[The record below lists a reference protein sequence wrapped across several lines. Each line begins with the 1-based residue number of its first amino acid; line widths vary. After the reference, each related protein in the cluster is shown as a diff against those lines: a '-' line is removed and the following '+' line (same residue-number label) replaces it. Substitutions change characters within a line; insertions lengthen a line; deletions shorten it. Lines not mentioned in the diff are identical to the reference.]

1 MNISYR
7 SVWNRSIGA
16 WVAVSEVVRGRGKR
30 GRGGRS
36 RGAAVRALAVAAL
49 ALTGAGSHA
58 QTIVDD
64 GPLVVG
70 SDAQLGADSVVVDN
84 TLNRNATLKINSG
97 VSIGN
102 EIILNNGGTLNNA
115 GTISRTAVDDT
126 AVRSDVGGATVN
138 NAATGRIVGE
148 YIGVSLSDGG
158 TVTNT
163 GGTISAAAADGD
175 DKGVYIWGKTGTVTN
190 EAGGTI
196 TAQSIGVQLAAGGSV
211 TNDASTIEATG
222 SDGSAVYIHDA
233 PGDVTNKNAG
243 LITGVRSGV
252 NMEAGGTVSNIG
264 AGSVIGAS
272 GVGGTGVA
280 ISGGNGTVTN
290 SGTIEASGV
299 DGQGVVIGGGT
310 AQVTNSGTI
319 QAPGSGG
326 RAIYL
331 YADPGDTLTVNN
343 QAGGKITGAGTGV
356 QLNGNGT
363 VTNSGE
369 ISTTAAD
376 GMGVYFGTA
385 AGAVVNTQAGTITGG
400 AAGVLLDFSGDVT
413 NTGGTIRATTDG
425 KNLDGGHGVAIVGG
439 LGTVTNQGGG
449 TIMGKL
455 YGVSLAD
462 GGTITNT
469 ASTIS
474 ADGMDPL
481 AAGVG
486 ISGAPGT
493 VTNTGAGSLIKGPA
507 AGVRLINGGTVIN
520 GAGATIQ
527 GKSAVEVI
535 AGNATLSNA
544 GALVGNV
551 VLRGAS
557 TNKVTLFTGSSITGN
572 LGIGTNAASTLTLD
586 GLGDQ
591 LYSNAVTGTTTLG
604 SGSVVKVGSGTWTLD
619 KAMTRSGAT
628 QVAAGT
634 LVVANNTALG
644 TGSVTVD
651 DTGKAAATLQV
662 DAGFSITNQVV
673 VNNGGTL
680 NNSGTVTRTGANQI
694 AVETKAGGGTI
705 NNTGGRLAATGTNTM
720 GVKVTN
726 GVGTVTNQTGGTIA
740 GGEAGIWLTGGGSVR
755 NTGAGSA
762 ISSGANA
769 SLGYGVYATSATAS
783 VTVTNEA
790 GASIAG
796 KASGV
801 YLGAGGSV
809 INDGLA
815 SKISADANGSV
826 GVSIGALSS
835 TALGVVN
842 NLNGATIE
850 GVNGGVVLYNGGEI
864 LNDVGSVIKANTA
877 VIVMSG
883 GTRLTNKGQLIGG
896 VNLNFRNPPQA
907 HQVTLFTGS
916 SITGSLGIGSNAA
929 STLTLDGTGQ
939 QFYSNAVGD
948 NTSFSAGTL
957 VKQGMGTWTLDKA
970 MTRGGATQVAAGT
983 LAVAHGSGLG
993 SGTVTVDN
1001 TDRLGATLAV
1011 DSGVSI
1017 GNAVIVNNTG
1027 TLNNAGTISQ
1037 TAAGQKAVISETGG
1051 ATVNNAAT
1059 GRVEG
1064 DKRGVDLADG
1074 GTVTN
1079 TGGTIQANAAGS
1091 YGAVTGGVAA
1101 TVNNTLGGTISGVQ
1115 AGVAV
1120 WGSGGNTV
1128 DNNGA
1133 AITASIGNAVYV
1145 QNSGT
1150 TVTNRGGGKI
1160 TGKASGVFLVS
1171 GGTLIND
1178 ADSTI
1183 EGTAGVAVASN
1194 AGGTAVTLR
1203 NAGKLIGD
1211 VNLPSSEA
1219 NEAHE
1224 VTLYTGSSIMGRL
1237 QANSQASTL
1246 TLDGVGDQLYAKAVT
1261 GTTTFTGSLVKRGL
1275 GNWTLDQTQNGLTT
1289 GNARVEGGTLNVG
1302 TRLDSA
1308 SVNVLSG
1315 ATLAGGGTLA
1325 GAVKIADGGHLALL
1339 SGSTLSAASLVLG
1352 ANSNLDVALGAPSDT
1367 RLLNLAGDL
1376 TLDGKLNVTD
1386 AGGFGRGAYRLI
1398 DYGGSLTDNGLDLGN
1413 LPLGYK
1419 AGDMAVQT
1427 SVDKQVNLVVGS
1439 SSGTLRFWN
1448 GNVLQP
1454 NGKVNGGSGVWNAGD
1469 SNWTTTDGTASQAWA
1484 HDFGVFNGTGG
1495 TVTMN
1500 GAQKFSGLQFAVD
1513 GYELVSGAG
1522 GKLTALND
1530 SDGYAQ
1536 IRVDPGVTARIAV
1549 AIDGD
1554 GQLDKRDRGTLV
1566 LSGNNSYTGGTAVHG
1581 GTLVAGS
1588 NTALG
1593 TGTVTVDNAGDF
1605 GARLQIASGLS
1616 IANEII
1622 LNNLGRLDN
1631 AGLIERTAPDSAAVH
1646 SQTGGAIVNNLADG
1660 VISGYSQGVMMDQGG
1675 TVNNQGG
1682 KVRALT
1688 TGNAIETSGAAG
1700 TVNNTGG
1707 GMVSGRFAGV
1717 AMYAGGKVSNI
1728 ASTIFADMQ
1737 TASGVYI
1744 EGGDAIVS
1752 NTGGGRIEGGGTGI
1766 NTSTNTATV
1775 INGVGSTIKG
1785 QGVAVHA
1792 FRGDVTL
1799 SNSGQMFGNVFL
1811 DGTGTH
1817 KITLYTG
1824 SSVTGDLRIGTN
1836 AATTLTL
1843 DGAGSQRYSDAV
1855 TGATIFNG
1863 TLIKQGSGTWT
1874 LDRASAR
1881 SGGTSLKAG
1890 RLNLGDSM
1898 ALGTGTLSMDDGTTL
1913 GFAADGL
1920 TIANAIHMTGSND
1933 PVIDTGAFNETLA
1946 GVISGGGFLTKQ
1958 GTGTLTLAGANV
1970 YTGATNVA
1978 AGTLRAGAANTFA
1991 SSSAHSVAAGATLD
2005 TDGFN
2010 QTVAALANAGTV
2022 NLRSAG
2028 GAVGSTLTVTG
2039 PYVGNNGVLQVAT
2052 ALGDSTSI
2060 SDRLL
2065 LSGAGAVASGSTQVK
2080 VTNVAGLG
2088 ALTTGNG
2095 IPVVVTEKGARIEAN
2110 AFSLPGGHVDAGAF
2124 EYRLTANASG
2134 AWLNSNVPPVDP
2146 MNPADPVSPAN
2157 PVGSGTPG
2165 PSAPLYRAEVPLI
2178 AALPEQL
2185 REANLAMLANRSQ
2198 RVGDSVGANAP
2209 AGSRQAWGRVLSV
2222 QRDIAQG
2229 GAVSPHSRGR
2239 LTGFQAGT
2247 DLFVGGS
2254 ADAQWQV
2261 GVYVG
2266 QLDGDMSAS
2275 GFARGIANLQAGRN
2289 TLRNQYLGAYGSYQ
2303 GSSGLY
2309 AEAVLQAARHRYGVE
2324 AITSSSA
2331 NGKGSSLLASLEVG
2345 QSFELA
2351 PGWRVEPQL
2360 QLIHQSLDLNDLA
2373 LGGLTTVGQNTKS
2386 GWSLRTGIRV
2396 QGELATAIGT
2406 LKPYGRLNVYK
2417 SPNGTDSAS
2426 YRTPAAL
2433 TVIGTPT
2440 GGTRTE
2446 VAMGATLALSER
2458 TSLYGEIGQL
2468 NASGGNTRTE
2478 GGVNASVGLKM
2489 RW

>member
-30 GRGGRS
+30 GRG
-36 RGAAVRALAVAAL
+36 AAARALAVAAL

-58 QTIVDD
+58 QTIVDQ
-64 GPLVVG
+64 GPLVVS

-84 TLNRNATLKINSG
+84 TLNRNATLRINSG

-138 NAATGRIVGE
+138 NAATGRIFGE
-148 YIGVSLSDGG
+148 YVGVGLEDGG
-158 TVTNT
+158 TVNNT

-175 DKGVYIWGKTGTVTN
+175 DKGVYIQGKPGAVTN
-190 EAGGTI
+190 
-196 TAQSIGVQLAAGGSV
+196 QAGGSIMGV
-211 TNDASTIEATG
+211 
-222 SDGSAVYIHDA
+222 AV
-233 PGDVTNKNAG
+233 
-243 LITGVRSGV
+243 GVK
-252 NMEAGGTVSNIG
+252 MEAGGTVNNIG
-264 AGSVIGAS
+264 AGSVIS
-272 GVGGTGVA
+272 VGGTGVT

-290 SGTIEASGV
+290 SGTIAASGV

-319 QAPGSGG
+319 QALGSGG

-343 QAGGKITGAGTGV
+343 QAGGKIIGAGTGV

-363 VTNSGE
+363 VTNSGQ

-385 AGAVVNTQAGTITGG
+385 AGAVVNTQGGTITGG
-400 AAGVLLDFSGDVT
+400 AAGVQFDFGGDVT

-439 LGTVTNQGGG
+439 LGTVINQGGG
-449 TIMGKL
+449 TIAGKL

-462 GGTITNT
+462 GGTITNI

-507 AGVRLINGGTVIN
+507 AGVRLIDGGTVIN

-572 LGIGTNAASTLTLD
+572 LGIGTNAASMLTLD

-604 SGSVVKVGSGTWTLD
+604 SGSVVKVGSGTWTMD

-651 DTGKAAATLQV
+651 NTGKAAATLQV

-694 AVETKAGGGTI
+694 AVETKVGGGTI

-726 GVGTVTNQTGGTIA
+726 GVGTVTNQKGGTIA

-762 ISSGANA
+762 ISSGASA

-826 GVSIGALSS
+826 GVSIGALSG
-835 TALGVVN
+835 TALGIVN
-842 NLNGATIE
+842 NLNGATIQ
-850 GVNGGVVLYNGGEI
+850 GANGGVVLYNGGEVF
-864 LNDVGSVIKANTA
+864 NDVASVIKANTA

-896 VNLNFRNPPQA
+896 VNLNFQNPPQA

-939 QFYSNAVGD
+939 QRYANAVGGT
-948 NTSFSAGTL
+948 TSFSAGTL
-957 VKQGMGTWTLDKA
+957 VKQGLGTWTLDQA
-970 MTRGGATQVAAGT
+970 MTRSGATQVAAGT

-1001 TDRLGATLAV
+1001 TGRLGATLAV

-1027 TLNNAGTISQ
+1027 TLNNTGTISQ
-1037 TAAGQKAVISETGG
+1037 TATGQKAVISDTGG

-1059 GRVEG
+1059 GRIEG
-1064 DKRGVDLADG
+1064 DTRGVDLVDG

-1079 TGGTIQANAAGS
+1079 AGGTIHANAAGS
-1091 YGAVTGGVAA
+1091 YGVATGGVAA
-1101 TVNNTLGGTISGVQ
+1101 TVSNTLGGTISGVQ

-1120 WGSGGNTV
+1120 WGSSGNTV

-1133 AITASIGNAVYV
+1133 TITASIGHAVYV
-1145 QNSGT
+1145 QNSGA

-1160 TGKASGVFLVS
+1160 TGEAAGVLFVA

-1183 EGTAGVAVASN
+1183 EGTAGAAVLSN
-1194 AGGTAVTLR
+1194 LGGAVTLR
-1203 NAGKLIGD
+1203 NAGKVIGD
-1211 VNLPSSEA
+1211 VNLASSGA

-1224 VTLYTGSSIMGRL
+1224 ITLYTGSSIMGRL
-1237 QANSQASTL
+1237 QAATQASTL
-1246 TLDGVGDQLYAKAVT
+1246 TLDGAGDQLYSKAVT
-1261 GTTTFTGSLVKRGL
+1261 GTTTFAGTLVKKGL

-1289 GNARVEGGTLNVG
+1289 GNARIDAGTLNVATKLNS
-1302 TRLDSA
+1302 TRVD
-1308 SVNVLSG
+1308 VLSG
-1315 ATLAGGGTLA
+1315 ATLTGSGTLA
-1325 GAVKIADGGHLALL
+1325 GAVNIADGGHLALL

-1367 RLLNLAGDL
+1367 RLLNLTGNL

-1398 DYGGSLTDNGLDLGN
+1398 DYGGSLTNNGLDLGD

-1419 AGDMAVQT
+1419 AGDMTVQT
-1427 SVDKQVNLVVGS
+1427 SVAKQVNLVVGA

-1448 GNVLQP
+1448 GNVLQAD
-1454 NGKVNGGSGVWNAGD
+1454 GTVHGGGGTWNAG
-1469 SNWTTTDGTASQAWA
+1469 STNWTTTDGSASQAWA
-1484 HDFGVFNGTGG
+1484 HDFGIFSGSGG
-1495 TVTMN
+1495 TVTVN
-1500 GAQKFSGLQFAVD
+1500 GTQGFSGLQFSVD
-1513 GYELVSGAG
+1513 GYALVNGTN
-1522 GKLTALND
+1522 GKLTAVND

-1536 IRVDPGVTARIAV
+1536 IRVDAGATARIAI
-1549 AIDGD
+1549 AIDG
-1554 GQLDKRDRGTLV
+1554 GGKLDKRDRGTLV
-1566 LSGNNSYTGGTAVHG
+1566 LSGANSYTGGTAVHG
-1581 GTLVAGS
+1581 GTLATAS

-1593 TGTVTVDNAGDF
+1593 TGTVTVDNSGNFD
-1605 GARLQIASGLS
+1605 ARL
-1616 IANEII
+1616 EV
-1622 LNNLGRLDN
+1622 N
-1631 AGLIERTAPDSAAVH
+1631 AGVRIGNQV
-1646 SQTGGAIVNNLADG
+1646 IVNNLGALDNSGTILRTAAGQKAVVSATGGATVNNAATGRIEGDTRGVDLVNGGTVTNAGGTIHANATINGTAVATGGVTATVNNTLGG
-1660 VISGYSQGVMMDQGG
+1660 VISGQ
-1675 TVNNQGG
+1675 
-1682 KVRALT
+1682 
-1688 TGNAIETSGAAG
+1688 ET
-1700 TVNNTGG
+1700 
-1707 GMVSGRFAGV
+1707 GV
-1717 AMYAGGKVSNI
+1717 AMYGSGGNTVVNTGATIRADKADYSGVYVIGGAANITNTEGGLIAGDGNGLFLQADTATVVNGA
-1728 ASTIFADMQ
+1728 ASTIQ
-1737 TASGVYI
+1737 GKYASLY
-1744 EGGDAIVS
+1744 AS
-1752 NTGGGRIEGGGTGI
+1752 
-1766 NTSTNTATV
+1766 
-1775 INGVGSTIKG
+1775 K
-1785 QGVAVHA
+1785 
-1792 FRGDVTL
+1792 GDVTF
-1799 SNSGQMFGNVFL
+1799 SNAGKMIGNVAL
-1811 DGTGTH
+1811 SDAGTH
-1817 KITLYTG
+1817 KVTLVSG
-1824 SSVTGDLRIGTN
+1824 SVIEGTLEMGTN
-1836 AATTLTL
+1836 AASTLTL
-1843 DGAGSQRYSDAV
+1843 DGTGVQLYSRAV
-1855 TGATIFNG
+1855 TGDTTFAG

-1874 LDRASAR
+1874 LDQASAR

-1890 RLNLGDSM
+1890 RLNLGHSM

-1913 GFAADGL
+1913 GFATDGL

-1933 PVIDTGAFNETLA
+1933 PVIDTGAFSETLA

-1958 GTGTLTLAGANV
+1958 GTGTLILAGANV

-1991 SSSAHSVAAGATLD
+1991 SSSAHSVAAGATFD
-2005 TDGFN
+2005 TAGFD

-2039 PYVGNNGVLQVAT
+2039 PYVGNNGVLQIAT
-2052 ALGDSTSI
+2052 ALGDSTST

-2065 LSGAGAVASGSTQVK
+2065 LSGASAVASGSTQVQ

-2088 ALTTGNG
+2088 ALTKGNG
-2095 IPVVVTEKGARIEAN
+2095 IPVVVTEKGARIEPN

-2124 EYRLTANASG
+2124 EYRMTTNASG

-2146 MNPADPVSPAN
+2146 MNPADPVN
-2157 PVGSGTPG
+2157 PVNSGGAGTPG

-2198 RVGDSVGANAP
+2198 RVGDSVGADAP

-2261 GVYVG
+2261 GVSVG

-2275 GFARGIANLQAGRN
+2275 GFARGIANLQVGRN
-2289 TLRNQYLGAYGSYQ
+2289 NLRNQYLGAYGSYQ
-2303 GSSGLY
+2303 GRSGLY

-2351 PGWRVEPQL
+2351 PGWRIEPQL
-2360 QLIHQSLDLNDLA
+2360 QLIRQSLDLDDLA

-2386 GWSLRTGIRV
+2386 GWSLRMGIRV

-2458 TSLYGEIGQL
+2458 TSLYGEVGQL